1 MKYEVVQSPK
11 VHEPMG
17 REYAGMPIY
26 SLAFSVDLKTC
37 DRLVIIAGQVP
48 LDKQGNV
55 VSDEFADQFHQVFKN
70 LKATVEAAGGK
81 MENIISLRTLLSR
94 EDDLPIFHRLRGEF
108 YPSSLKASPCHRT
121 RCSWSSSSYRQ
132 RSGWRS
138 RRSQRSRLKAKK
150 RDVVNF

>member
-26 SLAFSVDLKTC
+26 SQAFSVDLKTF

-55 VSDEFADQFHQVFKN
+55 VSDEFADQFHQVFNN
-70 LKATVEAAGGK
+70 LKATVEAAGGE

-108 YPSSLKASPCHRT
+108 YPQLFGQAPAAEHAARGQAARVARDPAGDRSDRSDLD
-121 RCSWSSSSYRQ
+121 YR
-132 RSGWRS
+132 
-138 RRSQRSRLKAKK
+138 K
-150 RDVVNF
+150 RKRGHFEF

>member
-1 MKYEVVQSPK
+1 MKYEVVQSPE

-26 SLAFSVDLKTC
+26 SLAFSVDLKTF

-48 LDKQGNV
+48 LDKQGKM
-55 VSDEFADQFHQVFKN
+55 VSDDFADQFHQVFSN
-70 LKATVEAAGGK
+70 LKATLEAAGGK

-108 YPSSLKASPCHRT
+108 YPQLFEGKPLPPNTLLVVKQLVSPEI
-121 RCSWSSSSYRQ
+121 
-132 RSGWRS
+132 
-138 RRSQRSRLKAKK
+138 RLEIEAIAAI
-150 RDVVNF
+150 

>member
-1 MKYEVVQSPK
+1 MKYEVVQSPD

-26 SLAFSVDLKTC
+26 SLAFSVDLKTF

-55 VSDEFADQFHQVFKN
+55 VSDDFADQFHQVFRN

-81 MENIISLRTLLSR
+81 MENIISLRTLMSR

-108 YPSSLKASPCHRT
+108 YPQLFEGKPLPPNTLLVVKQLVSPAI
-121 RCSWSSSSYRQ
+121 
-132 RSGWRS
+132 
-138 RRSQRSRLKAKK
+138 RLEIEAIAAI
-150 RDVVNF
+150 